1 MSVTYKDI
9 EKICTQLSVHN
20 RNKITTRMIRDEL
33 GHGSLST
40 ISKHLKAWRDQATS
54 APNNVHQLLASK
66 ITHKKRSVHKIRT
79 PQAVQENIPVQT
91 DCTDASVL
99 NSVHPLLKTQIPES
113 PTQSTAEKFSF
124 LEQKLEDL
132 KLTQNQILDRLV
144 LTESGDSIM
153 FKDPEPSSTKIFAL
167 PSNTLE
173 EEPLKK
179 IEISSPP
186 FELVNLSEKVAVL
199 QQSLED
205 FSAQTAQNLDSLIQ
219 HIKKDSSMPQVS
231 EQAQAQMTMPISTEK
246 PNTELQ
252 PKKEISPTKHI
263 ETQWVSIFHS
273 LIEPQGLSLTLL
285 VGVLSSYLFYQG
297 FQFFQKLEPDF
308 VTALSSALVSESI
321 PIVCA
326 GIFALSN
333 SKRIKLISAL
343 FLIISVIGLGSFMR
357 EGVVGNSL
365 THNLQ
370 YKAVQEERDVIL
382 KSIESLNTSLAALPE
397 NYASKRE
404 TLRQEIETQRKNLNA
419 NTKATEH
426 VSGVM
431 ASTANAAVSYN
442 VWIRIAAMLINAML
456 IHLLFTRV
464 KLCLISKQA

>member
-186 FELVNLSEKVAVL
+186 LELVNLSEKVAVL

-308 VTALSSALVSESI
+308 VTALSSAVISEAI
-321 PIVCA
+321 PILLA
-326 GIFALSN
+326 GLFALSN
-333 SKRIKLISAL
+333 SRLLKLFCAVFLVATIS
-343 FLIISVIGLGSFMR
+343 GLGVFMKN
-357 EGVVGNSL
+357 GVVSNSL
-365 THNLQ
+365 VQSTQ
-370 YKAVQEERDVIL
+370 YKTLQEEKEFID
-382 KSIESLNTSLAALPE
+382 KSIKSLDEDIDALPE
-397 NYASKRE
+397 IYATKKAR
-404 TLRQEIETQRKNLNA
+404 LRQDKDTQMGLRKA
-419 NTKATEH
+419 NTEAIKKI
-426 VSGVM
+426 SGAQGTNTDVG
-431 ASTANAAVSYN
+431 YE
-442 VWIRIAAMLINAML
+442 VWIRVAAMLLNAMFV
-456 IHLLFTRV
+456 HLLFVRI
-464 KLCLISKQA
+464 KMCLNNRQSI